1 MHNAYIQGSGLGVF
15 GPDLSGLGT
24 QFQEIRSFNFTTQ
37 RVESRQGYGSISLE
51 LQGSDLQEFNPS
63 NPTKPGIK
71 SRLGFSSTIS
81 EENEEEEEEENDE
94 FDEEWEEYYQGVDF
108 MIARSS

>member
-1 MHNAYIQGSGLGVF
+1 MGVF
-15 GPDLSGLGT
+15 GLELSGLGT

-37 RVESRQGYGSISLE
+37 RVESRQGYGSICLE

-71 SRLGFSSTIS
+71 SRLGFSSSIS

-94 FDEEWEEYYQGVDF
+94 FDEEWEEYYQGLDF